1 MYKLN
6 IDVKYKQYDIVIQ
19 KGLFKNIGKNIK
31 KIYNNKKIVVMTD
44 HNVEDIYG
52 DALRDSLEA
61 EGFKVETI
69 VVAAGESSKSLEV
82 LQQVYTRL
90 IDANVT
96 RGDMII
102 AFGGGVIGDLCGFA
116 AATYLRGVKFI
127 QIPTTLLA
135 QIDSSI
141 GGKVAVN
148 HSKGKNLIGSFYHPE
163 IVLIDPELLKTLDD
177 KFLYDGMAEVIK
189 YGCIKDKNLFNNLLE
204 YNSADELF
212 RDIEKIIFTCCSIKK
227 YVVESDERDIGMR
240 MLLNFGHT
248 LGHGIEKYYNY
259 EKFTHGEAIAI
270 GMYNITKRSEEL
282 GITSK
287 GITDSIEKLL
297 KNWRL
302 PYKLPDVDKQQIL
315 NTIFLD
321 KKSDADYINLI
332 LLKNIGD
339 SIIKRVHKEE
349 MIKYI

>member
-282 GITSK
+282 EITSK

>member
-6 IDVKYKQYDIVIQ
+6 IDVKHKQYDILIQ
-19 KGLFKNIGKNIK
+19 KGLFKNIGQNIK
-31 KIYNNKKIVVMTD
+31 EIYNNKKIVIITD
-44 HNVEDIYG
+44 SNVEHIYG
-52 DALRDSLEA
+52 EALRDNLEKG
-61 EGFKVETI
+61 GFDVETI
-69 VVAAGESSKSLEV
+69 VVGAGECSKSLEV

-90 IDANVT
+90 IDANIT

-148 HSKGKNLIGSFYHPE
+148 HLKGKNLIGSFYHPE
-163 IVLIDPELLKTLDD
+163 VVLIDPELLKTLDD
-177 KFLYDGMAEVIK
+177 RFLYDGMAEVIK
-189 YGCIKDKNLFNNLLE
+189 YASIKDKELFNKLLK
-204 YNSADELF
+204 YNSVDELF
-212 RDIEKIIFTCCSIKK
+212 RDIEKIIYTCCSVKK
-227 YVVESDERDIGMR
+227 YVVENDERDTGIR

-248 LGHGIEKYYNY
+248 LGHGIEKYFNY
-259 EKFTHGEAIAI
+259 EKYTHGEAVAI
-270 GMYNITKRSEEL
+270 GMYTITKKSEEL
-282 GITSK
+282 GITNR
-287 GITDSIEKLL
+287 GVTDLIEKLL

-302 PYKLPDVDKQQIL
+302 PYKLPDVDKQQFL
-315 NTIFLD
+315 NTIYLD

-332 LLKNIGD
+332 LLKDIGD
-339 SIIKRVHKEE
+339 SIIKKIPKEE
-349 MIKYI
+349 MINYI

>member
-52 DALRDSLEA
+52 DDLRDSLEA

-69 VVAAGESSKSLEV
+69 VVAAGEISKSLEV

-212 RDIEKIIFTCCSIKK
+212 RDIEKIIITCCSIKK